1 MTKDKANAKMQ
12 IDKMLKNKF
21 MILPGTLIKIGKAFS
36 EITPD
41 IIKEEVAYHAQKRK
55 RGWQNT
61 KNMLI

>member
-1 MTKDKANAKMQ
+1 MIIYSN
-12 IDKMLKNKF
+12 IKNKF

-55 RGWQNT
+55 RP
-61 KNMLI
+61 KV